1 MTPIDEKMRESHL
14 KWFYHVQRRE
24 INTSMRKSELI
35 QVIKNN
41 NNNNLKKKKKVEE
54 DQNNINKRSKKK
66 GICQLRK

>member
-35 QVIKNN
+35 QVIKKIKIKKRQKKTKII
-41 NNNNLKKKKKVEE
+41 LIKEVKKKK
-54 DQNNINKRSKKK
+54 
-66 GICQLRK
+66 ICQLRK

>member
-1 MTPIDEKMRESHL
+1 MTPIDEKTRESHL

-35 QVIKNN
+35 QVINN
-41 NNNNLKKKKKVEE
+41 NNFKKKKVEE
-54 DQNNINKRSKKK
+54 EQNNINKRSKKK

>member
-41 NNNNLKKKKKVEE
+41 NNNNNNNNNFKKK
-54 DQNNINKRSKKK
+54 R
-66 GICQLRK
+66 